1 MSGSRLVSETG
12 PAIGAVSILSEDGD
26 EFFSCSASCLTDGL
40 PG

>member
-12 PAIGAVSILSEDGD
+12 AAIGAVILAEDGD